1 MTASRRTFIA
11 SSAALGAAAVFGA
24 PTIVVAAAPKDK
36 LTVAVGAEHSLVYLP
51 WDIAKALGYFDAEG
65 LDVTI
70 FYTKGGTEAGLALM
84 SGNVDYSGNAID
96 HAIAAA
102 DQGKSLV
109 MISDFMDQPGIT
121 FITKPE
127 NKGKYPNGA
136 ALKGK
141 TIGITST
148 GSATD
153 VIAHW
158 AAHRNGVARGDIK
171 TVGVGGGST
180 VMAAIAGGQVDIAL
194 ATDPYATLMIRQ
206 GRAIPVAE
214 LFTAKATREWLGFGS
229 WCFTGGLTRADV
241 IAKYP
246 ERTQRV
252 VNALVRAQKFMAQS
266 SGQKIAAALPDE
278 FRGGASPSDWA
289 LAFGHSRPAFTT
301 LGRINVDAIR
311 SVIEANEFFLG
322 KRLSADP
329 NKLYDNSFVEKA
341 ARSVK
346 V

>member
-1 MTASRRTFIA
+1 MSASRRTFIA
-11 SSAALGAAAVFGA
+11 GSAALGASAVFHA
-24 PTIVVAAAPKDK
+24 PTIVMAAAPKEK

-51 WDIAKALGYFDAEG
+51 WDVAKALGYFDAEG
-65 LDVTI
+65 LDVTLI
-70 FYTKGGTEAGLALM
+70 YTKGGTEAGLALM

-109 MISDFMDQPGIT
+109 MISDFMDQPGLT
-121 FITKPE
+121 LVTKPE
-127 NKGKYPNGA
+127 NKGKYPNAA

-141 TIGITST
+141 TVGITST

-158 AAHRNGVARGDIK
+158 MAHRSGLARSDIK
-171 TVGVGGGST
+171 TVGVGGGAT
-180 VMAAIAGGQVDIAL
+180 VMAAMQGGSVDVAL

-214 LFTAKATREWLGFGS
+214 LFTAKVTREWLGFSS

-246 ERTQRV
+246 DRTQRI

-289 LAFGHSRPAFTT
+289 VAFGHSRPAFTT
-301 LGRINVDAIR
+301 LGRINSDSIR
-311 SVIEANEFFLG
+311 SVIEANEYFLG

-329 NKLYDNSFVEKA
+329 TKLFDNSFVDKA
-341 ARSVK
+341 ARSVR